1 MRTMSDPACQPDRHP
16 ALRLRLTGDRL
27 AVCRLEPRPGLP
39 SWVADAPGFLTVSQA
54 ADELSV
60 VCSAAVVPR
69 RVRSEGP
76 FRLLHVIG
84 PVPFDTIGIM
94 ATLSGALAASGI
106 SILPIATYDTDYV
119 LVRETDVERS
129 LRALGEA
136 NCTVEVVETLAG
148 PPGTDPGLR
157 AVPAEGSEAHEGQ
170 LANERRTR
178 TEVERVSRLKDDFLG
193 TLSHELRTPLN
204 AVLGWTQVLRR
215 SADPGASGA
224 GLEAIERNARA
235 LSHLV
240 DDLLDVSRLVSG
252 GVRLELAR
260 VDLVPV
266 LRAALDACRDAAVL
280 RGVALGTEIAEPLPE
295 VVGDAP
301 RLQQVVWNL
310 LSNAVK
316 FTPSGGRVTLRA
328 DADGEQVRIVVED
341 TGRGIAS
348 EYLPAVFDRFS
359 QADSSASRLQG
370 GLGLGLAI
378 VRHLVELHGG
388 TVGAE
393 SEGIG
398 RGARFTVRL
407 PVRAARADAVS

>member
-1 MRTMSDPACQPDRHP
+1 MRTMSDPAYQPDRRP
-16 ALRLRLTGDRL
+16 PLRLRLTGDRL
-27 AVCRLEPRPGLP
+27 AVCRLEPGPELP
-39 SWVADAPGFLTVSQA
+39 AWVAGAPGFLTVSQA
-54 ADELSV
+54 ADEVSV

-69 RVRSEGP
+69 QVQSEGP

-84 PVPFDTIGIM
+84 PLPFDSIGIM
-94 ATLSGALAASGI
+94 ARLSGALAASGI

-119 LVRETDVERS
+119 LVREGDVERS

-136 NCTVEVVETLAG
+136 DCSVEIVETLAG
-148 PPGTDPGLR
+148 PPGGDPHRPLN
-157 AVPAEGSEAHEGQ
+157 AAEPRGDALAH
-170 LANERRTR
+170 ERRTR

-204 AVLGWTQVLRR
+204 AILGWTQVLRR
-215 SADPGASGA
+215 SGDPAAAAA
-224 GLEAIERNARA
+224 GLEAIERNARV

-240 DDLLDVSRLVSG
+240 DDLLDVSRLVGG
-252 GVRLELAR
+252 GVRLALAP

-266 LRAALDACRDAAVL
+266 LRDALDASRGAADL
-280 RGVALGTEIAEPLPE
+280 RGVALGFEIAESLPE

-301 RLQQVVWNL
+301 RLQQIVWNL

-328 DADGEQVRIVVED
+328 DAADEQVRVVVDD
-341 TGRGIAS
+341 TGRGIAP

-359 QADSSASRLQG
+359 QADSSASRLHG

-407 PVRAARADAVS
+407 PVRAARTDVAS